1 MIAVDT
7 NILVRYAV
15 NDDPVQSQQAKAL
28 LKNTKTIFISKTA
41 LLEFEWVLRSAYK
54 LPRESILYA
63 MLTICGL
70 PNVTVENAWQVSQAS
85 ELYSKGLD
93 FADAL
98 HYLANTGIEKFYTFD
113 EKFITRGKL
122 FNLKNQQTRSYPG
135 LARLFAAGF
144 NTFPT

>member
-28 LKNTKTIFISKTA
+28 LKNTQAIFISKTT

-54 LPRESILYA
+54 LPRESILHSI
-63 MLTICGL
+63 LTICGL
-70 PNVTVENAWQVSQAS
+70 PNLTVESVWQVFQAC

-98 HYLANTGIEKFYTFD
+98 HYYSANSSIENFYTFD
-113 EKFITRGKL
+113 EKFIRGGKL
-122 FNLKNQQTRSYPG
+122 LNLKISKPSHILN
-135 LARLFAAGF
+135 
-144 NTFPT
+144 

>member
-28 LKNTKTIFISKTA
+28 LKKAESIFVSKTT

-54 LPRESILYA
+54 LPRESILHSI
-63 MLTICGL
+63 LTICGL
-70 PNVTVENAWQVSQAS
+70 PNLTVESAWQVAQAC

-98 HYLANTGIEKFYTFD
+98 HYYSANTSVEKFYTFD
-113 EKFITRGKL
+113 EKFIRNGKL
-122 FNLKNQQTRSYPG
+122 LNLQISKPDSI
-135 LARLFAAGF
+135 LD
-144 NTFPT
+144 

>member
-28 LKNTKTIFISKTA
+28 LKKTESIFVSKTT

-54 LPRESILYA
+54 LPRESILHSI
-63 MLTICGL
+63 LTICGL
-70 PNVTVENAWQVSQAS
+70 PNFTVESAWQVAQAC

-98 HYLANTGIEKFYTFD
+98 HYYSANTNVEKFYTFD
-113 EKFITRGKL
+113 EKFIRNGKL
-122 FNLKNQQTRSYPG
+122 LNLQISKPDSI
-135 LARLFAAGF
+135 LD
-144 NTFPT
+144 

>member
-15 NDDPVQSQQAKAL
+15 NDDPVQAQQAKAV
-28 LKNTKTIFISKTA
+28 LKNTVAIFIGKTT

-54 LPRESILYA
+54 LPRESILHSI
-63 MLTICGL
+63 LTICGL
-70 PNVTVENAWQVSQAS
+70 PNLTVESACQVAQAC

-98 HYLANTGIEKFYTFD
+98 HYCSANNSIENFYTFD
-113 EKFITRGKL
+113 EKFIKSGKL
-122 FNLKNQQTRSYPG
+122 LNLKISKPG
-135 LARLFAAGF
+135 RILD
-144 NTFPT
+144 